1 MLFRSKI
8 DGYEDFVFSNRDKKP
23 FISSGVG
30 RLLKRIVEDY
40 NRDIKKFKKDSEEL
54 PHIHPHLL
62 RHTACSRMAEAGIDP
77 RTLQTILGH
86 SSIRMTMEVYNHVTD
101 ERLSN
106 EIKKLDQMQNGV
118 KVV

>member
-1 MLFRSKI
+1 MDINYINQFHQS
-8 DGYEDFVFSNRDKKP
+8 
-23 FISSGVG
+23 
-30 RLLKRIVEDY
+30 LKNTFE
-40 NRDIKKFKKDSEEL
+40 
-54 PHIHPHLL
+54 HLL

-106 EIKKLDQMQNGV
+106 EIRKLDQMQNGV